1 MKIENG
7 SLVVTV
13 QGVEKTVQLPT
24 VAADAKV
31 KAWAVPADYRADG
44 LFVAVTIK
52 GESEE
57 IPACDLAACE
67 FLGELELGKMN
78 PLFTFEDSLMY
89 YFDKRNKQL
98 YSSREALSA
107 VHTGLNNATT
117 QTEANS
123 YMFLNDIEV
132 LTLVV
137 PEHID
142 YDLYTLVPGQVSIEN
157 NTLTMVAQLRTD
169 IDVDQYR
176 KSLWTKAEAELDA
189 FYKKYTEGTPAIE
202 QASWGTQ
209 LMEANFV
216 KSYFDTPDIM
226 PDGNTPVL
234 DLMVLRRKVEGET
247 VFDLA
252 RLVLA
257 AADRYSVLAADLV
270 GQWQAI
276 DRALRAATTL
286 EELIQVNITIHDP
299 VVQANQA

>member
-1 MKIENG
+1 
-7 SLVVTV
+7 
-13 QGVEKTVQLPT
+13 
-24 VAADAKV
+24 
-31 KAWAVPADYRADG
+31 
-44 LFVAVTIK
+44 
-52 GESEE
+52 
-57 IPACDLAACE
+57 
-67 FLGELELGKMN
+67 
-78 PLFTFEDSLMY
+78 MY
-89 YFDKRNKQL
+89 YYDKRNKQL

-169 IDVDQYR
+169 IDVDQFR
-176 KSLWTKAEAELDA
+176 KSLWTKVEAELDA

>member
-1 MKIENG
+1 
-7 SLVVTV
+7 
-13 QGVEKTVQLPT
+13 
-24 VAADAKV
+24 
-31 KAWAVPADYRADG
+31 
-44 LFVAVTIK
+44 
-52 GESEE
+52 
-57 IPACDLAACE
+57 
-67 FLGELELGKMN
+67 
-78 PLFTFEDSLMY
+78 MY

-98 YSSREALSA
+98 YSSRKALSA
-107 VHTGLNNATT
+107 VHIGLNNATT

-169 IDVDQYR
+169 IDVDKFR

-189 FYKKYTEGTPAIE
+189 LYKKYTEGTPAIE

-234 DLMVLRRKVEGET
+234 DLMLLRRKVEGET

-286 EELIQVNITIHDP
+286 EELIQVDITIHDP

>member
-1 MKIENG
+1 
-7 SLVVTV
+7 
-13 QGVEKTVQLPT
+13 
-24 VAADAKV
+24 
-31 KAWAVPADYRADG
+31 
-44 LFVAVTIK
+44 
-52 GESEE
+52 
-57 IPACDLAACE
+57 
-67 FLGELELGKMN
+67 
-78 PLFTFEDSLMY
+78 MY

-98 YSSREALSA
+98 YSSRKALSA
-107 VHTGLNNATT
+107 VHIGLNNATT

-169 IDVDQYR
+169 IDVDQFR
-176 KSLWTKAEAELDA
+176 KSLWTKVEAELDA

>member
-1 MKIENG
+1 
-7 SLVVTV
+7 
-13 QGVEKTVQLPT
+13 
-24 VAADAKV
+24 
-31 KAWAVPADYRADG
+31 
-44 LFVAVTIK
+44 
-52 GESEE
+52 
-57 IPACDLAACE
+57 
-67 FLGELELGKMN
+67 
-78 PLFTFEDSLMY
+78 MY

-98 YSSREALSA
+98 YSSIEALAA

-132 LTLVV
+132 LTLVE

-276 DRALRAATTL
+276 DRALRVATTL

-299 VVQANQA
+299 VVQVNQA

>member
-1 MKIENG
+1 
-7 SLVVTV
+7 
-13 QGVEKTVQLPT
+13 
-24 VAADAKV
+24 
-31 KAWAVPADYRADG
+31 
-44 LFVAVTIK
+44 
-52 GESEE
+52 
-57 IPACDLAACE
+57 
-67 FLGELELGKMN
+67 
-78 PLFTFEDSLMY
+78 MY

-98 YSSREALSA
+98 YSSRKALSA

-169 IDVDQYR
+169 IDVDQFR
-176 KSLWTKAEAELDA
+176 KSLWTKVEAELDA

-226 PDGNTPVL
+226 PDGNTPAL